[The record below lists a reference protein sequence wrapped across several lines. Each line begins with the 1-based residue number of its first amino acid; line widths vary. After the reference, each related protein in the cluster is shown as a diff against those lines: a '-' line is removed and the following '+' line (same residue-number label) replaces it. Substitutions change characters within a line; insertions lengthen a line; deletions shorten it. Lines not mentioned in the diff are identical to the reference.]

1 MILRGALC
9 LKTVLGASQCLF
21 QWDAYASFVQFIHS
35 RDCRIY
41 MVSLCQTLLYIQWCR
56 CYVWRMWP
64 KKWLCLWRLGW
75 LEHPPLV
82 LHQWLSN
89 FGLEFLRLFEKSN
102 IMIGSCIVSN
112 FWNVS
117 WNYYSCTGIRE
128 VKFSPV
134 NTTFW
139 IKEKRR
145 LHCMVIVENSGRGKR
160 SVHFQESTTSKL
172 LLFGLRVYEPRQL
185 RVITIRYTALD

>member
-1 MILRGALC
+1 MGALGAKCSSGC
-9 LKTVLGASQCLF
+9 LASLATIGTSDTPWCPLFENSARCLTMF
-21 QWDAYASFVQFIHS
+21 VSVDAYASFAQFIHS

-117 WNYYSCTGIRE
+117 WNYYSCTRIRE

-134 NTTFW
+134 TTSFW

-160 SVHFQESTTSKL
+160 KCPLS
-172 LLFGLRVYEPRQL
+172 RIY
-185 RVITIRYTALD
+185 Y